1 MTQGCGAIVCRDVAA
16 RSRRIYCDCRGRY
29 GENFLSIV
37 SSDSP
42 FCLDAHFG
50 MVDAGPS
57 PSQISAKASRA
68 FECATIGLNPIVTL
82 VFLFGIGGTLLC
94 LYWLG
99 AKSAL
104 SAASNS
110 GKASASNTVEV
121 TSTPV
126 TDDLRLSITSPPQ
139 YDDKLGI
146 VTINVVFMNNGT
158 AHRQI
163 LGYDFLLQQYEQP
176 QHQPGHQ
183 ESRVF
188 ESHSEDAP
196 LKIPSRDIQ
205 AATYKQQ
212 IPLSDLIP
220 NMTEYIN
227 LKIKFLSEE
236 GIAELRLLIM

>member
-1 MTQGCGAIVCRDVAA
+1 
-16 RSRRIYCDCRGRY
+16 
-29 GENFLSIV
+29 
-37 SSDSP
+37 
-42 FCLDAHFG
+42 
-50 MVDAGPS
+50 
-57 PSQISAKASRA
+57 
-68 FECATIGLNPIVTL
+68 
-82 VFLFGIGGTLLC
+82 
-94 LYWLG
+94 LG

-104 SAASNS
+104 SAASPS

-146 VTINVVFMNNGT
+146 VTIDVVFMNNGT

-176 QHQPGHQ
+176 QHQPGQ

-227 LKIKFLSEE
+227 VKIKFLSEE
-236 GIAELRLLIM
+236 GITRAKTIDNVMWIKRNDRDEVSVGSSWKENISLDQGATRF